1 MGAVKTVRAVDAIV
15 VMIERLELGKKYFR
29 REIYTVLREQYPF
42 INENQ
47 LSNSLHQ
54 ASHGLCAIFD
64 IDETSERYN
73 LFSLNEDKVHA
84 FLLHNAKETPV
95 PVGIVKHE
103 LERVVSYV
111 NGLSVLDV
119 GNKGTYDWLQSIGEE
134 AKNTLDSF
142 ESVNF

>member
-1 MGAVKTVRAVDAIV
+1 MVAVKTVRAVDAIV

-29 REIYTVLREQYPF
+29 REIYAVLREQYPF

-64 IDETSERYN
+64 TDETSERYN
-73 LFSLNEDKVHA
+73 LFSLNEDKVQA
-84 FLLHNAKETPV
+84 FLLQRATETPV
-95 PVGIVKHE
+95 PVEIVKHE

-119 GNKGTYDWLQSIGEE
+119 GSKGAYEWLQSIGEE

-142 ESVNF
+142 KSVNF